1 MCDRNLRSDRKPWG
15 PPRDRKVQGN
25 MNVCGGHDTTLEGTG
40 ARAEKG
46 TRPPPTPPLPP
57 PPAALGMSWEGLL
70 TEGILCGRSGKG
82 RGMWRRGSLKSPLPP
97 LPHVHEA
104 WTAAGVGR

>member
-46 TRPPPTPPLPP
+46 TRPPPTPPP
-57 PPAALGMSWEGLL
+57 PPACSPRHELGGAPNGGDFVWAEREG
-70 TEGILCGRSGKG
+70 EGDVEKG
-82 RGMWRRGSLKSPLPP
+82 QPQVTSATSASCP
-97 LPHVHEA
+97 
-104 WTAAGVGR
+104 